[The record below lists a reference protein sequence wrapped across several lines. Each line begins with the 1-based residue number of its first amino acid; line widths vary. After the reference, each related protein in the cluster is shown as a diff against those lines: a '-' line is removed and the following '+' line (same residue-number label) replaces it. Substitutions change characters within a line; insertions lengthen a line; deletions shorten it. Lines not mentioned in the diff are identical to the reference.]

1 MPAQQK
7 KKLVNL
13 VPRSNF
19 EDTTA
24 GRVLKWTLSTFRM
37 LVIFVEL
44 VVIAGFIA
52 RFWLDVVHSD
62 LNDEI
67 KQKTQLIESY
77 SSLETNFKKAQTKL
91 LLFKTIDEQENRNS
105 DLIAALTTKIPNGA
119 NLSQF
124 KRNASLMEI
133 SIESVS
139 EQAVSQLISNLQ
151 ASQDFTDM
159 KLIRVQ
165 SQEGN
170 PYVIYTLQKNI
181 VVETDNS
188 VVEDQENGNQI

>member
-1 MPAQQK
+1 MPAQPK

-13 VPRSNF
+13 VPRSGF

-44 VVIAGFIA
+44 VVIAGFIT
-52 RFWLDVVHSD
+52 RFWLDVEHSD

-77 SSLETNFKKAQTKL
+77 NSLETNFKKAQAKL
-91 LLFKTIDEQENRNS
+91 LLFKAMDDQDNRNS

-124 KRNASLMEI
+124 KRDVGSMEI

-139 EQAVSQLISNLQ
+139 EQAMAQLISNLE

-181 VVETDNS
+181 VVETDDS
-188 VVEDQENGNQI
+188 VVETEPENGN

>member
-1 MPAQQK
+1 MPAQPK

-13 VPRSNF
+13 VPRSGF

-44 VVIAGFIA
+44 VVIAGFIT
-52 RFWLDVVHSD
+52 RFWLDVEHSD

-77 SSLETNFKKAQTKL
+77 NSLETNFKKAQAKL
-91 LLFKTIDEQENRNS
+91 LLFKAMDDQDNRNS

-124 KRNASLMEI
+124 KRDAGSMEI

-139 EQAVSQLISNLQ
+139 EQAMAQLISNLE

-181 VVETDNS
+181 VVETDDS
-188 VVEDQENGNQI
+188 VVETEPENGN

>member
-151 ASQDFTDM
+151 AFQDFTDM